1 MERQWVL
8 VTGASEGIGRAFAE
22 LAAGKGFDLI
32 LVARGREKLEEV
44 ASVVRGMGREA
55 AVIAADLS
63 VPAEVERAWGEAS
76 AGRRIGWLINNA
88 GLGSHGKFA
97 NPDHW
102 ARERLSLDVNIDALT
117 RLMKLALPHMEGAGG
132 GRIINVA
139 SNAAFM
145 PGPGMAVYHASKSYV
160 LSLSQAVAD
169 EMRNRGVSVTALCPG
184 PTQTAFFDSAG
195 IGDLPVVK
203 RIPMPTPDAVAQ
215 AGWDAAMDGKRVI
228 VPGFINK
235 VMAFSTR
242 ITPPGLLLAIT
253 RRFWARS
260 K

>member
-55 AVIAADLS
+55 EVIAADLS

-117 RLMKLALPHMEGAGG
+117 RLMKLA
-132 GRIINVA
+132 R
-139 SNAAFM
+139 AA
-145 PGPGMAVYHASKSYV
+145 
-160 LSLSQAVAD
+160 
-169 EMRNRGVSVTALCPG
+169 GVS
-184 PTQTAFFDSAG
+184 SMWH
-195 IGDLPVVK
+195 
-203 RIPMPTPDAVAQ
+203 PMRRSCRGR
-215 AGWDAAMDGKRVI
+215 GWRC
-228 VPGFINK
+228 
-235 VMAFSTR
+235 
-242 ITPPGLLLAIT
+242 ITPANPMFC
-253 RRFWARS
+253 R
-260 K
+260 